1 MSGFVTAQTY
11 EQGQAAQD
19 AKIDDLTDKL
29 ADINY
34 LAFLDALYPEGSEIP
49 GAKIYDN
56 DIFFKYYTASWSDD
70 AIRIPIIVPPIV
82 AKFPSL
88 WTTNT
93 IPPES
98 VIQRKGDEEG
108 TTRRVKSFSVD
119 TIGGYSEI
127 FVMPASPFPAAT
139 AEGVYSYTFH
149 IGDPQSGAT
158 VSYKWTKNATPF
170 TSLATP

>member
-1 MSGFVTAQTY
+1 MTG
-11 EQGQAAQD
+11 
-19 AKIDDLTDKL
+19 KL

-34 LAFLDALYPEGSEIP
+34 LAFLDELYPEGSEIP
-49 GAKIYDN
+49 GAKIRDN

-82 AKFPSL
+82 AKFPRL
-88 WTTNT
+88 WTTNIT
-93 IPPES
+93 PPEL

-108 TTRRVKSFSVD
+108 TGRRVKSFSVD
-119 TIGGYSEI
+119 TIAGYSEI
-127 FVMPASPFPAAT
+127 FVVPASPFPAAT

-149 IGDPQSGAT
+149 IGAPPSETA